1 MIAAEGRPVQ
11 VACRVLG
18 VSEAGFYEHRKRPP
32 SERGV
37 RHVMLTNLISQIHLE
52 SRGTYGD
59 RRVHA

>member
-18 VSEAGFYEHRKRPP
+18 VSEAGFYENRKRPL
-32 SERGV
+32 SERGA
-37 RHVMLTNLISQIHLE
+37 RHAMLNNLISQIHLE
-52 SRGTYGD
+52 SRGTYGA